1 MQEVGSGSRTMV
13 SWRRRNRDDS
23 GTILGLTL
31 VLIITAVNKVKANN
45 EHHFLASVDRVLQDL
60 VIDAFWTQGRFYNM
74 STTSKQ
80 SMFSLFYAKPVDP
93 TDPTGVY
100 NKMAKRDLP
109 MIYQSAPPSVPCQNA
124 ASTSIISGAKAV
136 DFAAFTIGIMTL
148 VININNNINNNNNNN
163 NDINLNS
170 ITQDSNSVVSNSD
183 NMNSI
188 MAEILPIP
196 VGKRR
201 KRFIT
206 YDIKQE
212 LNDFMAKYA
221 QDPSCEQYIV
231 CSALEQLR
239 ENIELLDVVIGKT
252 RLNAADCASLF
263 PECKYSAK
271 YY

>member
-1 MQEVGSGSRTMV
+1 MPKSTLALLDQALCNFSETYQAPALKYSYEKLSVHLEDNFKHNIVKRTPCPSGVGNYGFNSFNFLTFMV
-13 SWRRRNRDDS
+13 M
-23 GTILGLTL
+23 
-31 VLIITAVNKVKANN
+31 VANVVAN
-45 EHHFLASVDRVLQDL
+45 V
-60 VIDAFWTQGRFYNM
+60 
-74 STTSKQ
+74 
-80 SMFSLFYAKPVDP
+80 
-93 TDPTGVY
+93 
-100 NKMAKRDLP
+100 
-109 MIYQSAPPSVPCQNA
+109 
-124 ASTSIISGAKAV
+124 
-136 DFAAFTIGIMTL
+136 
-148 VININNNINNNNNNN
+148 NNNINNNNNNN

-206 YDIKQE
+206 FDIKQE

-271 YY
+271 YYWHTTFSGTWILMAGT